1 MTKFIAPAI
10 LCLAAVFL
18 SCNTSK
24 KTILLNQNDPGAW
37 IKTGDVTMKGGTLS
51 LSGKKASARLKTGN
65 YKDFVLSLDVQ
76 TQPGADGYIGIHTDE
91 SGKGYKIAVN
101 NTPTRSNWWKLTG
114 SLLSVR
120 NITKSPAKNNE
131 WFNMNIEVRGHLVAV
146 KINGQPVVEYTE
158 PRLPY
163 RNKENAKALLSSGTF
178 SIVSLSDAMIQ
189 TKNLTVEAIDPR
201 TIDADLQLVSAV
213 DEQQDEIIR
222 IHQEDFPVLDYHVH
236 LKGGLTREG
245 AAVQSRHVGINYAL
259 APNCGI
265 GFPINDDAGIY
276 RFLDTMRSQPFILA
290 MQAEGREWLTTFS
303 KSARDEFDYVF
314 TDAMTFTDNK
324 GKRTRLWISDEV
336 AIDNEQEYMD
346 MIVDRICMVLQE
358 PVDVYVNPFFLPE
371 QMRDR
376 YDQFWTE
383 SRMNK
388 AIAALAKS
396 GKALE
401 INARYQIPNKA
412 LILKAKQAGVKF
424 TFGTNNVESDVSKL
438 EYCIRM
444 KKECGLTSKDMYQPS
459 VKIYD
464 KNKKSLEIR

>member
-1 MTKFIAPAI
+1 MTLLSQKNQSNWTQTGN
-10 LCLAAVFL
+10 AVMQG
-18 SCNTSK
+18 S
-24 KTILLNQNDPGAW
+24 
-37 IKTGDVTMKGGTLS
+37 VLS
-51 LSGKKASARLKTGN
+51 LEGKTASARLKTGN
-65 YKDFVLSLDVQ
+65 YKDYILSLDVL
-76 TQPGADGYIGIHTDE
+76 TQPGAEGYIGIHTDE
-91 SGKGYKIAVN
+91 SGKGYRVAIN
-101 NTPTRSNWWKLTG
+101 NTPTRSNWWRLTG

-131 WFNMNIEVRGHLVAV
+131 WFNMHIEVRGHLVAV
-146 KINGQPVVEYTE
+146 KINGQPVVEYIE
-158 PRLPY
+158 PRIPY
-163 RNKENAKALLSSGTF
+163 RSKEHEKEILSAGSF
-178 SIVSLSDAMIQ
+178 SIVGLNDAMIQ
-189 TKNLTVEAIDPR
+189 TKNISLQAIEPKTIDVDRQLASAID
-201 TIDADLQLVSAV
+201 
-213 DEQQDEIIR
+213 EQRDEIIR
-222 IHQEDFPVLDYHVH
+222 LHQEDFPVLDYHVH
-236 LKGGLTREG
+236 LKGGLTRQG

-303 KSARDEFDYVF
+303 KTARDQFDYVF

-336 AIDNEQEYMD
+336 AIGDEQEYMD
-346 MIVDRICMVLQE
+346 MIVDRICTVLQE

-383 SRMNK
+383 SRMDK

-412 LILKAKQAGVKF
+412 LIMKAKQAGVKF
-424 TFGTNNVESDVSKL
+424 TFGTNNAESQVSKL

-444 KKECGLTSKDMYQPS
+444 KKECGLTSTDMYQPRI
-459 VKIYD
+459 KM
-464 KNKKSLEIR
+464 